1 MPVRI
6 RNTQSI
12 IDIDANIRRAIKKSA
27 ELCLKQESF
36 AYTADINILITDN
49 CGIREFNKKFRNI
62 DKETDVLSF
71 PMSEI
76 EMGKVN
82 PALLEID
89 IENGLV
95 QLGDIAISAEK
106 ASSQALEYGHS
117 LEREMAFL
125 TTHGVFHLLGYEHES
140 DKKTMFEKQESV
152 LSTMGITR
160 EKTCK

>member
-1 MPVRI
+1 MSVRI
-6 RNTQSI
+6 RNTQSKI
-12 IDIDANIRRAIKKSA
+12 VIDGKVKKIIKKSA

-36 AYTADINILITDN
+36 GYSSDINILITDN
-49 CGIREFNKKFRNI
+49 QGIRELNRKFRNI

-76 EMGKVN
+76 EKGIIN

-89 IENGLV
+89 IESGLV

-106 ASSQALEYGHS
+106 ASSQAVEYGHS

-125 TTHGVFHLLGYEHES
+125 ATHGVYHLLGFEHEN

-152 LSTMGITR
+152 LNTMEITR
-160 EKTCK
+160 EKSGK